1 MWAFGWK
8 SHRRRGLRT
17 WILSMV
23 SSSPKNG
30 AEIMDEIEEMSQGWW
45 RPSPG
50 SVYPLLD
57 EMTQEGLVSKNG
69 DGRYGITEKGR
80 QELDWPFG
88 GPFRRAPSVEG
99 MINEMSGYVSYLEDL
114 GHSDRSKLIPHLE
127 KLKTISDKLTQLLGQ

>member
-17 WILSMV
+17 WVLSII

-30 AEIMDEIEEMSQGWW
+30 AEIMDDIEEMSQGWW

-69 DGRYGITEKGR
+69 EGRYEITEKGK

-88 GPFRRAPSVEG
+88 ASFRRAPSVES
-99 MINEMSGYVSYLEDL
+99 MVNEMSGYVSYLEDL
-114 GHSDRSKLIPHLE
+114 GRSDRSKLAPYLD
-127 KLKTISDKLTQLLGQ
+127 KLKGISERLDQIVK